1 VPFTEEDGLL
11 VRVTDEEL
19 VSFAVR
25 NGHEQSI
32 IIHWTTMVIPE
43 EDGLLA
49 RVTDE
54 EIVPFTEEDGLLVR
68 VTDEELV
75 SFAVRNGHEQS
86 IIIHWTTMVIPEEDG
101 LLLFLEIGTIKNVFM
116 RHLQRG
122 RSTRYFNT
130 CGN

>member
-75 SFAVRNGHEQS
+75 SFA
-86 IIIHWTTMVIPEEDG
+86 EEDG